1 MMAPRVVHSPL
12 AGRVIDLG
20 EVDDDVFADRIMGDG
35 AALTPDRRVP
45 RAPVVAPVA
54 GTIAKL
60 FKGGHGVAIETADG
74 VQVLVHVGID
84 TVELHGDGFTV
95 HAAEGETVEVGTP
108 LVEVDLARLAQ
119 LEKDATTPVVVISGH
134 PVRVLA
140 SGAVAAGDPLLE
152 ILDPE

>member
-1 MMAPRVVHSPL
+1 MTSPPVVHTPL

-20 EVDDDVFADRIMGDG
+20 EVHDDVFANRVMGDG
-35 AALTPDRRVP
+35 VALTPDPEVP

-60 FKGGHGVAIETADG
+60 FTGGHGVAIETPDG
-74 VQVLVHVGID
+74 VQVLVHIGID

-95 HAAEGETVEVGTP
+95 QAAEGDAVTVGTP

-119 LEKDATTPVVVISGH
+119 LGRDATTPVVVISGH

-140 SGAVAAGDPLLE
+140 SGDVAPGDPLLE
-152 ILDPE
+152 VTDHQ